1 MKKLLLILVIL
12 FISNVNKIFCQ
23 NSNNSKNDFKI
34 GIYSPEFLTNINN
47 CCDTNYQPYT
57 EPYKLINGLNCPTS
71 QLNVLSEDGFNIAVN
86 YAPNIYS
93 SRPLFMRK
101 LLELYKN
108 NNMQLIPCMNYF
120 YKPDTIFNKGLYP
133 YYAYPNIIEN
143 DTNIY
148 DFSPYPDTSNCTA
161 RPNYDRLIREVFS
174 DSNFKD
180 VIWGYYMTEEA
191 SYQHPFNSTDLFY
204 NKWDCDSFYTYTE
217 VPPQN
222 VSKAIGHFK
231 NLRDSL
237 ALNNHKLIV
246 CEANHGRAIFDSVIE
261 INTIDPI
268 NNLGCQPWMYIHP
281 SIMGNNMPD
290 VFFDGSYCP
299 FRSFWYKQNYGNNF
313 INNEDKTHY
322 LGNFKTIDWAYTHV
336 NEAHDLIEIAADWYY
351 VEKNPADTSLVDTL
365 LTWESVFHSDTSVH
379 NANWLWFQTFTSIIH
394 GSKGIWFWQLPS
406 AWQQDEPHSF
416 YSFDRFNR
424 EKFPKVYTDYVSP
437 LARQLGFLV
446 KKNILST
453 DPSTI
458 IATKKDTID
467 FCNIVQPYE
476 INPLQYPSEI
486 GGSDLVKFLNDHT
499 KIVGANRYV
508 NDHYNIRY
516 TIRSNG
522 DETAMIATNPLAC
535 SITTSLDF
543 RGIAKDDIIRN
554 AKQYSILFE
563 NDFPSFE
570 NVNSL
575 TYKTVRGSANL
586 ETLIVDDSLQYVN
599 NFDTTIHNISF
610 GHVDSHIINF
620 GPIDN
625 QWFDELKDKTDLS
638 YNNMRLNSEIKT
650 NLNGDIYYVREDGT
664 ICVSYKNNEENWQI
678 DWLNGNCPKVYSK
691 TGFDINENFPKRLYY
706 VSEEHRRLYC
716 LYYDETWQYYQLDN
730 HELLVRDDSKVIY
743 NNGQIFCVRQDGTIT
758 STDITTGSAIIL
770 NANSSKVKYGIGIT
784 INSEGNKIFYQ
795 GQNGYIYQIDLLNN
809 QVQTLYSE
817 NVIIKNNSELHYSG
831 CNSLLF
837 VKEDNN
843 LLHSLWQDENLQW
856 HIDWLANGN
865 AKVKEGA
872 DFSVSTHNWGYEIYY
887 IGIDDFLYKTD
898 INNDIIKISPTNLV
912 KGRNNVDVYFSNGKI
927 YYGGSD
933 TKLHTL
939 YYRNNYYDGLDLY
952 MQDTPN
958 DLGNEPNI
966 NSNCFYV
973 SDDIWV
979 RNQDDGLENQE
990 TENAIYNPNKDSY
1003 VYVRVRNK
1011 SSIPSLGT
1019 EHLKLYWSKAGASLY
1034 WPNSWNGSSL
1044 SGIIR
1049 GDIINSLP
1057 IPPIS
1062 PNSEAILKYR
1072 WRLPNPED
1080 YSSFGENWHFCLLAR
1095 IESDK
1100 DTMSYQETNDL
1111 NSNIRNNN
1119 NIILKNISI
1128 ITNGE
1133 TSSISII
1140 NPLPRRKNFLIN
1152 FNNQEIV
1159 YPPLTKQAEVLVKLN
1174 DKLFQEYL
1182 KNISSAK
1189 NISVYNSKT
1198 NTVILTDEF
1207 ASMEVGLNPEEMN
1220 MITMQFKFLTQE
1232 VGDKS
1237 KFKFNVALSDLND
1250 NIFGGE
1256 IFVINKSDRPLFKAD
1271 AGEDKVILKGNSVIL
1286 NASSIGET
1294 VTYNW
1299 KENGIDSIVVGQSTE
1314 VAPLETKTYTLSVVS
1329 EDGFTDYDKVNV
1341 IVKEWYIENIIPNP
1355 ASSVLSVK
1363 YEASTATSTNL
1374 EIVNS
1379 TGFVVNSY
1387 IINPSQKEYIFNILS
1402 LPQGSYTIIL
1412 NCNNIRRDAKT
1423 LIVN

>member
-1 MKKLLLILVIL
+1 
-12 FISNVNKIFCQ
+12 
-23 NSNNSKNDFKI
+23 
-34 GIYSPEFLTNINN
+34 
-47 CCDTNYQPYT
+47 
-57 EPYKLINGLNCPTS
+57 
-71 QLNVLSEDGFNIAVN
+71 
-86 YAPNIYS
+86 
-93 SRPLFMRK
+93 
-101 LLELYKN
+101 
-108 NNMQLIPCMNYF
+108 MQFIPCMNSF
-120 YKPDTIFNKGLYP
+120 YKPDTVFKQGVYP
-133 YYAYPNIIEN
+133 YYAYPNIIDH

-148 DFSPYPDTSNCTA
+148 DFIPNPDTSNCTA
-161 RPNYDRLIREVFS
+161 RPNYNKLMNEVYS
-174 DSNFKD
+174 ETSYKD

-191 SYQHPFNSTDLFY
+191 SYQHPFNFTDNFD
-204 NKWDCDSFYTYTE
+204 NSWDSGSCIIYTE
-217 VPPQN
+217 VPPVM
-222 VSKAIGHFK
+222 VSKAIEHFR
-231 NLRDSL
+231 NLKGSL
-237 ALNNHKLIV
+237 GIAKHKLIV
-246 CEANHGRAIFDSVIE
+246 CEANHGRAILDSVIE
-261 INTIDPI
+261 CNFIDT
-268 NNLGCQPWMYIHP
+268 NNHNLGCQPWMYMNP
-281 SIMGNNMPD
+281 PIMGNNMPD
-290 VFFDGSYCP
+290 VFFDGSYFP
-299 FRSFWYKQNYGNNF
+299 FHPFWYNQNYGNNF
-313 INNEDKTHY
+313 IADSCTTHY
-322 LGNFKTIDWAYTHV
+322 LGNFKTIDWAYTKV
-336 NEAHDLIEIAADWYY
+336 NEVHDLIEITADWYI
-351 VEKNPADTSLVDTL
+351 VNGTDTL
-365 LTWESVFHSDTSVH
+365 LTWKSVFHSDTSIY
-379 NANWLWFQTFTSIIH
+379 NSNWLWFQTYTSIIH

-406 AWQQDEPHSF
+406 AYQKNEPF
-416 YSFDRFNR
+416 NDYSIDRFTR

-467 FCNIVQPYE
+467 FYHIVQPYE
-476 INPLQYPSEI
+476 INPLQYPQNI
-486 GGSDLVKFLNDHT
+486 TGYVLVNFLNDHT

-664 ICVSYKNNEENWQI
+664 ICVSYKNNEGNWQI

-1232 VGDKS
+1232 LGDKS

-1363 YEASTATSTNL
+1363 YEASTATSAKL